1 MSVTATTR
9 ASAPTIDIDIA
20 APLWAAQPAAERT
33 VRAAIAA
40 AAQAVAAE
48 GEVSVLLTDD
58 EAVRVLNRN
67 WRGIDKP
74 TNVLSFPQSGDA
86 GRFALLG
93 DIAIAYETATREAAA
108 EGKPFL
114 HHLAHLAVH
123 GFLHLMG
130 YDHETDSQAEAME
143 GLERDIL
150 AGLEIAD
157 PYADVLGPQE
167 LRPEPGNA

>member
-1 MSVTATTR
+1 MNVTAS
-9 ASAPTIDIDIA
+9 ASAPIIDIETA
-20 APLWAAQPAAERT
+20 SPLWAQQPQAETTLRAAISAAAERVPAT
-33 VRAAIAA
+33 
-40 AAQAVAAE
+40 

-58 EAVRVLNRN
+58 AGIRLLNRN

-74 TNVLSFPQSGDA
+74 TNVLSFPLPGDKVA
-86 GRFALLG
+86 FALIG
-93 DIAIAYETATREAAA
+93 DIAIAYETLAREAGA

-130 YDHETDSQAEAME
+130 YDHATDSQADAME

-150 AGLEIAD
+150 ARLDIAD
-157 PYADVLGPQE
+157 PYCAL
-167 LRPEPGNA
+167 EPGNA

>member
-1 MSVTATTR
+1 MNVMATAGT
-9 ASAPTIDIDIA
+9 PVIDIETA
-20 APLWAAQPAAERT
+20 SPLWAQQPQAEAT

-40 AAQAVAAE
+40 AALRVPAA

-58 EAVRVLNRN
+58 AAVRVLNRN

-74 TNVLSFPQSGDA
+74 TNVLSFPHQSDKVP
-86 GRFALLG
+86 FALLG
-93 DIAIAYETATREAAA
+93 DIAISYETVAREASA

-130 YDHETDSQAEAME
+130 YDHATDSQAEAME

-150 AGLEIAD
+150 ARLAIAD
-157 PYADVLGPQE
+157 PYAE
-167 LRPEPGNA
+167 LHPEPGNA